1 MQRER
6 WNTAAAPRDRPV
18 GVAVGTKVGRAVASE
33 ENCARFNESQGVD
46 KEPVPL
52 TSGLTHE
59 YNSDFPPEGHVRFRR
74 VRNRRDRSAYEREHA
89 LPCLYFAPNRPRSDG
104 SEALRRKYHRLGP
117 ASQGY
122 PRLKLP
128 SRIAAFSATTATL
141 TSPMRPA
148 HQLSSTLSGH
158 VGRHMHGSGSRSG
171 RPRPTRMRSS
181 SSWCRP

>member
-6 WNTAAAPRDRPV
+6 LKTAAASRDRLV
-18 GVAVGTKVGRAVASE
+18 GAEVGSTVGRAVASE
-33 ENCARFNESQGVD
+33 ENCARFTESQGVD

-74 VRNRRDRSAYEREHA
+74 VRNRRDRSAYERENA

-104 SEALRRKYHRLGP
+104 YEALRRKYHRLGP

-128 SRIAAFSATTATL
+128 SRIAAVSATTATL

-148 HQLSSTLSGH
+148 HQLSSTLSGL
-158 VGRHMHGSGSRSG
+158 VGRHMHGSGL
-171 RPRPTRMRSS
+171 PA
-181 SSWCRP
+181 